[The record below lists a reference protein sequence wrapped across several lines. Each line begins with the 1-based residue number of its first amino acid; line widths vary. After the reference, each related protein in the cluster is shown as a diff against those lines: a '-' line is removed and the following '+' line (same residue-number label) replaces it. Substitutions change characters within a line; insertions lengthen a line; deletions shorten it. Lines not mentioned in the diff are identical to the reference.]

1 MSMGPSST
9 KKDAPIVLVKGLKW
23 IQGALDIVWK
33 NVWTLSEQNLLILMI
48 LLWDLLEK

>member
-1 MSMGPSST
+1 MSMGAS
-9 KKDAPIVLVKGLKW
+9 KKDTPIVLVKRLKW
-23 IQGALDIVWK
+23 IQGALDIAWK